1 MLRICGTSPQRM
13 KTCGWIGMPGYEL
26 LVNKSRSGYMRL
38 RETAAHQDANERGPA
53 DSPDFC
59 KLESESRDR
68 GGYQGL
74 LHRVGE
80 IGEITVAA
88 VRSGNGG

>member
-68 GGYQGL
+68 GVIRDYYIVWGRL
-74 LHRVGE
+74 E
-80 IGEITVAA
+80 
-88 VRSGNGG
+88 RSRWQQ